1 MRVVCNRPGG
11 FGLIKLHVTA
21 GENIV
26 DDALWSE
33 VAARL
38 DPKWLAAL
46 TTPTENG
53 PAQLELYDDA
63 GEPMA
68 PYARAPAP
76 APMRAPAPAPASARA
91 RELEPETMLTARE
104 KIALVE
110 AATTY
115 DQLDALEQGET
126 RKTVLSAIYKQAE
139 QIDQAEAAK

>member
-1 MRVVCNRPGG
+1 MRIVCNRPGG

-21 GENIV
+21 GDNIV
-26 DDALWSE
+26 DDALWNE
-33 VAARL
+33 IEARL
-38 DPKWLAAL
+38 DPEWLAAL
-46 TTPTENG
+46 TTPTETA

-76 APMRAPAPAPASARA
+76 VRAPAPAPARVADLELSAKD
-91 RELEPETMLTARE
+91 

-115 DQLDALEQGET
+115 DQLDALELNET
-126 RKTVLSAIYKQAE
+126 RKTVIAAIYKRAE
-139 QIDQAEAAK
+139 QLDNGEADR

>member
-1 MRVVCNRPGG
+1 MRIVCNRPGG

-21 GENIV
+21 GENLI

-46 TTPTENG
+46 TMPTDTG
-53 PAQLELYDDA
+53 PAQLELYNDA
-63 GEPMA
+63 GEPMP
-68 PYARAPAP
+68 PY
-76 APMRAPAPAPASARA
+76 APAPAPAPARA
-91 RELEPETMLTARE
+91 PARVADLELSTKE

-115 DQLDALEQGET
+115 DQLDALELNET
-126 RKTVLSAIYKQAE
+126 RKTVIAAIYKRAE
-139 QIDQAEAAK
+139 RLDNGEASE

>member
-1 MRVVCNRPGG
+1 MRIVCNRPGG

-46 TTPTENG
+46 TTPTETA

-68 PYARAPAP
+68 PYARAPVRAP
-76 APMRAPAPAPASARA
+76 ALEPAPAPAPARVADLELSAK
-91 RELEPETMLTARE
+91 E

-115 DQLDALEQGET
+115 DQLDALELNET
-126 RKTVLSAIYKQAE
+126 RKTVIAAIYKRAE
-139 QIDQAEAAK
+139 QLDNGEADR

>member
-1 MRVVCNRPGG
+1 MRIVCNRPGG

-53 PAQLELYDDA
+53 PPQLELYDDA

-76 APMRAPAPAPASARA
+76 VRAPAPAPAPARVADLELSAK
-91 RELEPETMLTARE
+91 E

-115 DQLDALEQGET
+115 DQLDALELNET
-126 RKTVLSAIYKQAE
+126 RKTVIAAIYKRAE
-139 QIDQAEAAK
+139 QLDNGEADR